1 MLLNKH
7 ISNTGFVK
15 KTTFMR
21 LLILY
26 YLKSFV
32 KFPIKQM
39 NHLIFIFKWFQ
50 CNTQQ
55 HMPQTRC
62 RKVYTR
68 GLFHKQAQVFWALLQ
83 SSPSLGGITP
93 KQSRSSV
100 LCISQ
105 SSVTMQ
111 RRKHLAI
118 ATEPVLD
125 NAALY
130 IYKIVSITPLCIQ
143 V

>member
-55 HMPQTRC
+55 HCPRLGVEKCTPGACFINRPKC
-62 RKVYTR
+62 F
-68 GLFHKQAQVFWALLQ
+68 GLYF
-83 SSPSLGGITP
+83 SLVRGITP

-105 SSVTMQ
+105 SSVTML

>member
-1 MLLNKH
+1 MEENERIWCSAVIEGFFPDINAIKY

-62 RKVYTR
+62 RKVYTL

-83 SSPSLGGITP
+83 SSPRNYTETKSIERTLYFT
-93 KQSRSSV
+93 KQRN
-100 LCISQ
+100 
-105 SSVTMQ
+105 
-111 RRKHLAI
+111 
-118 ATEPVLD
+118 
-125 NAALY
+125 NAEA
-130 IYKIVSITPLCIQ
+130 
-143 V
+143 

>member
-62 RKVYTR
+62 RKVYTGACFINR
-68 GLFHKQAQVFWALLQ
+68 PKCFWLYF
-83 SSPSLGGITP
+83 SLVRGITP

>member
-1 MLLNKH
+1 
-7 ISNTGFVK
+7 
-15 KTTFMR
+15 MR

-83 SSPSLGGITP
+83 SSPRNYTETKSIERSLYFT
-93 KQSRSSV
+93 KQRN
-100 LCISQ
+100 
-105 SSVTMQ
+105 
-111 RRKHLAI
+111 HAE
-118 ATEPVLD
+118 A
-125 NAALY
+125 
-130 IYKIVSITPLCIQ
+130 
-143 V
+143 

>member
-83 SSPSLGGITP
+83 SSPRNYTETKS
-93 KQSRSSV
+93 
-100 LCISQ
+100 CISQ
-105 SSVTMQ
+105 SSVTML